1 METNCLTVRT
11 VLKLGLLSYRALCRS
26 RATLSQASRRLSY
39 NTSAILIMHAYIILY
54 DMTGYNKL

>member
-39 NTSAILIMHAYIILY
+39 NTPAILIMHAYIILY
-54 DMTGYNKL
+54 DMTG